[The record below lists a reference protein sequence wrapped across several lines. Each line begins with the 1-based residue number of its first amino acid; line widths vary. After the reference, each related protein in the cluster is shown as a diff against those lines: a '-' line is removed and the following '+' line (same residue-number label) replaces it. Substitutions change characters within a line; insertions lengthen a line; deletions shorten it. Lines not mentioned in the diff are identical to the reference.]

1 MNIHNL
7 KQPFVI
13 WPDSQL
19 TEKIVSA
26 EQQTPMLW
34 NSRIIRNVT
43 VPSLIPYIPEKQNG
57 TTIIICPG
65 GAFQFLMIDKEGTDI
80 AEWLNSFGITAF
92 ILKYRLVPTPI
103 DDMKFKSD
111 FESTGIGH
119 IKIKKHI
126 RNSCADG
133 IQAMSIIKQ
142 RALEYNIDRNMIGMM
157 GFSAGAMVAVSS
169 VFGSK
174 NSCPN
179 FIGAIYGAPMVLSK
193 VPSYAPPLFIA
204 YANDDDLVES
214 TCLDLLRAWRRIQRP
229 VEAHA
234 YSQGGHGFGL
244 IKQGLP
250 CDSWA
255 DNFIT
260 WLKSEKYISNKQ

>member
-7 KQPFVI
+7 EQPFGI
-13 WPDSQL
+13 WPDSLL
-19 TEKIVSA
+19 TEKTVA
-26 EQQTPMLW
+26 TEQQEPMLW
-34 NSRIIRNVT
+34 NSRIIRNVS
-43 VPSLIPYIPEKQNG
+43 VPSLIPHIPEKQNG

-80 AEWLNSFGITAF
+80 AKWLNSFGITAF
-92 ILKYRLVPTPI
+92 VLKYRLAPTPI

-111 FESTGIGH
+111 FESTGVDL
-119 IKIKKHI
+119 KKMKNYI
-126 RNSCADG
+126 RNSYADG

-142 RALEYNIDRNMIGMM
+142 RALEYNIDRNMIGMI
-157 GFSAGAMVAVSS
+157 GFSAGAMVAVST
-169 VFGSK
+169 VFGS
-174 NSCPN
+174 NTSCPN
-179 FIGAIYGAPMVLSK
+179 FIGAIYGAPMDLPQ

-204 YANDDDLVES
+204 YTNDDDLVGS
-214 TCLDLLRAWRRIQRP
+214 TCLDLHRTWRKIKRP

-234 YSQGGHGFGL
+234 YSKGGHGFGL

-260 WLKSEKYISNKQ
+260 WLKSEKYISN